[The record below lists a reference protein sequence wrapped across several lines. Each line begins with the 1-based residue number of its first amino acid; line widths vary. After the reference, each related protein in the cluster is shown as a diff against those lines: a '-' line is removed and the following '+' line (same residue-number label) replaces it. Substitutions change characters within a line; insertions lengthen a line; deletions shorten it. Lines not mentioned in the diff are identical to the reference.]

1 MFYRENASVV
11 LLTSK
16 FDLFQ
21 FKITVSNMKVPHKR
35 VQLSLNAPPEK
46 IAMEWIAPSS
56 FALTSNEGLVRIWNV
71 ESNRNYSLSLSDGV
85 SDNANFA
92 IISGKFSSCKYT

>member
-1 MFYRENASVV
+1 MTFLGIVWYANDTRCEELCKLNSEILKIMFYRENASVV

-46 IAMEWIAPSS
+46 ISME
-56 FALTSNEGLVRIWNV
+56 
-71 ESNRNYSLSLSDGV
+71 
-85 SDNANFA
+85 
-92 IISGKFSSCKYT
+92 